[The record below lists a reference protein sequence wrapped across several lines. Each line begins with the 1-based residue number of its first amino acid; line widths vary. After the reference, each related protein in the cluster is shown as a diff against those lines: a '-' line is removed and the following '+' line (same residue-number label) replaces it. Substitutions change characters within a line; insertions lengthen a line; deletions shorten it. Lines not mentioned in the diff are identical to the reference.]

1 MRVPSLGQEDP
12 LEKEMATH
20 SSILAWRIPWTEE
33 PGGLQS
39 RGGRKEWII
48 TEHTHT
54 QLHKHRDCG
63 WMTVLFIKPKAYLCF
78 IPNTWQELGTDF
90 EEFSKGLSNFPKGQT
105 DNYLHRVSAVEKL
118 ILVCVCVCVC
128 VCVTTTTPPDF
139 LKMNKRENNPTEPL
153 LLTESLSPH
162 CGLWVPPWEER
173 SARGQGVSGFFGD

>member
-1 MRVPSLGQEDP
+1 MSECRRTPLHLLKNLQLHKQASLVAQMGKNLLASARD
-12 LEKEMATH
+12 A
-20 SSILAWRIPWTEE
+20 SSISGSGRSPGEGNGNPLQHSCLENSMDRGAWWATV
-33 PGGLQS
+33 Q
-39 RGGRKEWII
+39 GGRKEWII

-128 VCVTTTTPPDF
+128 V
-139 LKMNKRENNPTEPL
+139 
-153 LLTESLSPH
+153 
-162 CGLWVPPWEER
+162 
-173 SARGQGVSGFFGD
+173 

>member
-1 MRVPSLGQEDP
+1 MDRGAGW
-12 LEKEMATH
+12 ATV
-20 SSILAWRIPWTEE
+20 
-33 PGGLQS
+33 Q
-39 RGGRKEWII
+39 GGRKEWII

-128 VCVTTTTPPDF
+128 V
-139 LKMNKRENNPTEPL
+139 
-153 LLTESLSPH
+153 
-162 CGLWVPPWEER
+162 
-173 SARGQGVSGFFGD
+173 

>member
-1 MRVPSLGQEDP
+1 
-12 LEKEMATH
+12 MATN

-78 IPNTWQELGTDF
+78 IPNTWQKLGTDF
-90 EEFSKGLSNFPKGQT
+90 EEFSQGLSNFPKGQ
-105 DNYLHRVSAVEKL
+105 N
-118 ILVCVCVCVC
+118 
-128 VCVTTTTPPDF
+128 
-139 LKMNKRENNPTEPL
+139 
-153 LLTESLSPH
+153 
-162 CGLWVPPWEER
+162 
-173 SARGQGVSGFFGD
+173 

>member
-1 MRVPSLGQEDP
+1 MARWPCQNAGELCCICERTYNSINRLPWWLRWERICLPVPEMRVPSLGREDP
-12 LEKEMATH
+12 LEKEMATD

-78 IPNTWQELGTDF
+78 IPNTWQKLGTDF
-90 EEFSKGLSNFPKGQT
+90 EEFSQGLSNFPKGQ
-105 DNYLHRVSAVEKL
+105 N
-118 ILVCVCVCVC
+118 
-128 VCVTTTTPPDF
+128 
-139 LKMNKRENNPTEPL
+139 
-153 LLTESLSPH
+153 
-162 CGLWVPPWEER
+162 
-173 SARGQGVSGFFGD
+173 